1 MPDVPHCR
9 QDGAGSITARPRV
22 QPLRLR
28 ALIAL
33 STAITAACVTD
44 VAMAQTSPPSAPP
57 SIAQCLESERKAEK
71 DGKAC
76 IGKVSDPC
84 LDTEKGGSTHG
95 SVDCIRGE
103 LAEWDRLLNS
113 EYRTLLTLL
122 KPKVAQSIREAQR
135 QWVKLRSLDCQQ
147 PYVLLE
153 GGTMAQPMMAF
164 CELDTTARRVIML
177 RGWRELAGER

>member
-1 MPDVPHCR
+1 MPDVQHCH
-9 QDGAGSITARPRV
+9 QDRTGSVVIQPRV
-22 QPLRLR
+22 RSPRLR
-28 ALIAL
+28 VLMAM
-33 STAITAACVTD
+33 SAAMTTVL
-44 VAMAQTSPPSAPP
+44 VAGAAMAQSSPPATPP
-57 SIAQCLESERKAEK
+57 SIAQCLESERKADK

-84 LDTEKGGSTHG
+84 LDTEKGGSTQG
-95 SVDCIRGE
+95 SVACIRSE

-135 QWVKLRSLDCQQ
+135 QWVKLRTLDCQQ

-177 RGWRELAGER
+177 RGWRELAGGR